1 MTDEAIDRTLEE
13 WNQVIPKN
21 LSNQDVFYVNVS
33 QIQDFFQTL
42 VKIAKEKI
50 QSEVINSQVSS
61 VLIEVDTIILT
72 VLKKVLEFRES
83 KKFYYT
89 MPSKIRCHFENLP
102 WTAAPGKI
110 GLKDTIAQLIQLTL
124 RNGARGTGEP
134 EIRQQHYTHLY
145 ELIDYFLD
153 GRVTL
158 LDSIKENEEHKKLL
172 HDYESER
179 SNLLQNLIDDEQYD
193 FAAKL
198 GEKYFDFHTLIVL
211 CDRTQNQS
219 RLDDYIVRFKDKNF
233 SQYAIQWHIV
243 KEKKADLFE
252 RFKGNQSELS
262 KFLINHPSLAWV
274 QNIFN
279 GNYRK
284 SSETLF
290 DLAISEREYVAR
302 KKTILSLSKLA
313 ALAAESD
320 MSQLITEININLGV
334 IAHQEQLSETVLR
347 DFGYD
352 TVNPKVMSPEEIIN
366 VSQIS
371 N

>member
-1 MTDEAIDRTLEE
+1 M
-13 WNQVIPKN
+13 
-21 LSNQDVFYVNVS
+21 
-33 QIQDFFQTL
+33 L

-50 QSEVINSQVSS
+50 QCEVISSHVST
-61 VLIEVDTIILT
+61 VLVEVDTIILT
-72 VLKKVLEFRES
+72 VLKKIMEFRES
-83 KKFYYT
+83 KKFQIA
-89 MPSKIRCHFENLP
+89 PSPNFLSRFENLP
-102 WTAAPGKI
+102 WTAAPGKH
-110 GLKDTIAQLIQLTL
+110 GLKDTITQLIQLTL
-124 RNGARGTGEP
+124 RNGGRATGEP

-145 ELIDYFLD
+145 ELIDFFLD
-153 GRVTL
+153 GRVTY
-158 LDSIKENEEHKKLL
+158 LDSIRDNEEHLKLL

-193 FAAKL
+193 YAAKL
-198 GEKYFDFHTLIVL
+198 GEKYFDFQILVVL

-219 RLDDYIVRFKDKNF
+219 RLDDYILRFKDKNF

-274 QNIFN
+274 QNVFN

-284 SSETLF
+284 ASETLF
-290 DLAISEREYVAR
+290 DLAISEREYVSR

-313 ALAAESD
+313 ALASEGD
-320 MSQLITEININLGV
+320 MSQLIEEININLGV
-334 IAHQEQLSETVLR
+334 ISHQEQLSETVLR

-352 TVNPKVMSPEEIIN
+352 MINPKVMSPEEIIN
-366 VSQIS
+366 VSFKVFNFQVFF
-371 N
+371 